1 MPWLVLSY
9 SLPAAPR
16 SSPRVT
22 IWRRLKRLGVLPMT
36 GGAYVLPVRDACVEA
51 FQWLAQEIR
60 QADGEALIMR
70 VDQFDG
76 LSDAHIIARFQEARS
91 KDYAEL
97 DAQVTSLEQE
107 LTSQPVPDDYSQ
119 HHDALDRLRRRYAD
133 LARVDYFDCPD
144 GARVA
149 ARLARIAHMLAGG
162 LTTAAVPSATLTDY
176 RNRRWV
182 TRPRPH
188 VDRLACAWLIRRFV
202 DPDATIR
209 YADVPAPDEVAFDM
223 PDVAF
228 GHQGDRC
235 SFETLI
241 QAFGLDAPGLCALA
255 EIVHEIDLRDG
266 RYVRPEIAGVDAIL
280 NGWRLTDQPDSVL
293 ETQGIALFEGLYTA
307 CLHQPANTPA
317 GM

>member
-9 SLPAAPR
+9 SLPTASR

-22 IWRRLKRLGVLPMT
+22 IWRRLKRLGVLPMA
-36 GGAYVLPVRDACVEA
+36 GGAYVLPARDACVEA

-60 QADGEALIMR
+60 QAEGEALIMR

-76 LSDAHIIARFQEARS
+76 LSDAQVIARFQEARG

-97 DAQVTSLEQE
+97 DTQAAALEQAI
-107 LTSQPVPDDYSQ
+107 TAQSGSDDYGQ
-119 HHDALDRLRRRYAD
+119 HHDTLDRLRRRYAE

-149 ARLARIAHMLAGG
+149 AHLSRIAQMLAGN
-162 LTTAAVPSATLTDY
+162 LTTASVPSATLTDY
-176 RNRRWV
+176 RKRRWV

-188 VDRLACAWLIRRFV
+188 VDRLACAWLIRRFI
-202 DPDATIR
+202 DLDATIR
-209 YADVPAPDEVAFDM
+209 YADVPEPDEVAFDM
-223 PDVAF
+223 PDVSF

-235 SFETLI
+235 SFETML
-241 QAFGLDAPGLCALA
+241 QAFGLDDPGLCALA

-280 NGWRLTDQPDSVL
+280 SGWQLADQPDTVL

-307 CLHQPANTPA
+307 CLHQRATTPA
-317 GM
+317 GK